1 MLSFGGLGARVFVAA
16 GATDLRQSFDTL
28 AGRVR
33 EAMGR
38 DPLSGDLF
46 VFSNRRRDRIKVL
59 FWDRS
64 GYWLCA
70 KRLEEGTFAW
80 PKAEASSV
88 ELSPEE
94 LTLLLSGIDLSRTQR
109 RGWYGSEKKQK
120 KEGRR
125 EEKKHGVT

>member
-46 VFSNRRRDRIKVL
+46 VFSNRKRDRIKVL

-70 KRLEEGTFAW
+70 KRLEGGTFAW
-80 PKAEASSV
+80 PKSQENSV

-109 RGWYGSEKKQK
+109 RGWYGCEKNKM
-120 KEGRR
+120 EGRK
-125 EEKKHGVT
+125 EEKRVAA